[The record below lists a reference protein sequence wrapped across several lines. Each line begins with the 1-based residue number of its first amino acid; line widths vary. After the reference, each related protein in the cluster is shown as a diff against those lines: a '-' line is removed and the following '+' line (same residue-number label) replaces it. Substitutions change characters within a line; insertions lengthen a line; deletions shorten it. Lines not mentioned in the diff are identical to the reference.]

1 MRFLTIEWERLTDR
15 EFESLCC
22 DVLDREGYKNLRRRG
37 GTGDRGRDIQA
48 TKHVKMTET
57 HERMYDV
64 SVECKEYLARPPAIS
79 DLQETLAWADVHKP
93 DLLMIMISNTLT
105 PGTNEWL
112 DKTSQD
118 KTYDI
123 LVFDDK
129 HFELFFDRHPDLYSK
144 HFGGRR
150 IPRERVVRSL
160 LDGKGKNLES
170 ISNQTELSKNLLG
183 AILDKLVAESLIS
196 RDESEGKDVCFSLN
210 TDIRAFVQI
219 AKLFLNGEGKF
230 EFLTSNYS
238 ESIVNTHLADYV
250 GSRYHIALSEDL
262 KQGLVKLLGISPS
275 ALHAALFSPTDKYDT
290 GFAHAEQVGL
300 RDDARD
306 RWNQLLLTEFM
317 STLSEKAIADLRDP
331 DVKTAL
337 ARNNVEG
344 YDISIKIKM
353 ANPKE
358 LVLSLESEV
367 VIMLLKAAGPVKA
380 GQLLSATDPD
390 LYVRT
395 GDIMLRLELFEQAME
410 EYDRAISEMKDRD
423 KLAAAWNNKGVC
435 FMALRRWRKAI
446 PCFEKALE
454 FNSSVDQPR
463 KNIEK
468 CERTLEADGEST
480 ASRA

>member
-1 MRFLTIEWERLTDR
+1 VRFLTIEWERLTDR

-22 DVLDREGYKNLRRRG
+22 DVLDREGYKNLRWTG

-48 TKHVKMTET
+48 TKYVKMTET

-64 SVECKEYLARPPAIS
+64 IAECKKYLARPPAIS
-79 DLQETLAWADVHKP
+79 DLQGTLGWADVHKP
-93 DLLMIMISNTLT
+93 DLLMLMIANTLT
-105 PGTNEWL
+105 PNTHEWL
-112 DKTSQD
+112 DKTGQD
-118 KTYDI
+118 KPYDI

-129 HFELFFDRHPDLYSK
+129 HFELFFDRHPDFYAK

-150 IPRERVVRSL
+150 IPRERIVRSL
-160 LDGKGKNLES
+160 LDGKGKNLKS
-170 ISNQTELSKNLLG
+170 LSNQTELSEDLLG

-196 RDESEGKDVCFSLN
+196 REESEGKDTCFSLK
-210 TDIRAFVQI
+210 TGIAAFVQI

-230 EFLTSNYS
+230 EFLASNYS
-238 ESIVNTHLADYV
+238 ESMVNTHVADYV
-250 GSRYHIALSEDL
+250 ESRYHIVLSGDH
-262 KQGLVKLLGISPS
+262 KQGLIKLLGISPS
-275 ALHAALFSPTDKYDT
+275 ALHTALFSPTDKYDT

-317 STLSEKAIADLRDP
+317 SSLLEKAVADLRDP

-337 ARNNVEG
+337 AKNDIEG
-344 YDISIKIKM
+344 YDIGIKIKM

-358 LVLSLESEV
+358 LVLGLGSEV

-395 GDIMLRLELFEQAME
+395 GDILLHLELFEQAIA
-410 EYDRAISEMKDRD
+410 EYDRAISEMKDKD

-435 FMALRRWRKAI
+435 FMALQRWRKAI

-468 CERTLEADGEST
+468 CKRALEA
-480 ASRA
+480 